1 LYITAKSKPENLIAG
16 NVSFRGDRW
25 YSWGMNG
32 KLYFIVGCTACGKG
46 ALGRHLAGL
55 VGGQVVSVDSMK
67 VYRRM
72 DIGTAKPSLEAQAAA
87 PHHCIDIVEPSES
100 FSVAQYVQHAD
111 RAIETIRSASAIPL
125 AVGGTSL
132 YIKALSEGLFEGPSA
147 DPEIRAALIK
157 QAESEG
163 PGPLHAELAAVD
175 PQSAERIH
183 PNDTRRIV
191 RGLEVFRTCGKS
203 LTELQKQWDCGEKRY
218 DCVFIGLRR
227 DKPDQSGRI
236 NARVKRMMQDG
247 LADEVRSLM
256 DEPAP
261 LSQTATQAVGYAELI
276 AHFNGHCT
284 LDEAFERIKIN
295 SRRLAKK
302 QRTWHRRFAGIQWFD
317 LAPDAAVEDT
327 AQTIIETIDFT

>member
-1 LYITAKSKPENLIAG
+1 MK
-16 NVSFRGDRW
+16 
-25 YSWGMNG
+25 G

-55 VGGQVVSVDSMK
+55 VSGQIVSVDSMK

-72 DIGTAKPSLEAQAAA
+72 DIGTAKPSPEARAAA

-100 FSVAQYVQHAD
+100 FSVAQYVEHAD
-111 RAIETIRSASAIPL
+111 RAIESIRSAGDILL

-147 DPEIRAALIK
+147 DPDIRAELIAR
-157 QAESEG
+157 AESEG
-163 PGPLHAELAAVD
+163 PGPLHAELAAAD
-175 PQSAERIH
+175 PESARRIH

-191 RGLEVFRTCGKS
+191 RGLEVLRSCGKS
-203 LTELQKQWDCGEKRY
+203 LTELQKQWDSGAKRY

-236 NARVKRMMQDG
+236 NARVKRMVHKG
-247 LADEVRSLM
+247 LADEVRSLL

-261 LSQTATQAVGYAELI
+261 LSPTAAQAVGYAELI
-276 AHFNGHCT
+276 EHFLGKCT
-284 LDEAFERIKIN
+284 LDEAIERVKIN
-295 SRRLAKK
+295 TRRLAKK
-302 QRTWHRRFAGIQWFD
+302 QRTWHRRFEGIQWFD
-317 LAPDAAVEDT
+317 LAPDAT
-327 AQTIIETIDFT
+327 